1 MNFRNTIYNARIH
14 VDRNDGT
21 IQFFFFSFFFS
32 KEDLINHSIQYV
44 QRGAI
49 SRWYYFFFFFF
60 LFQKSRAMEDLYQCI
75 ISYFSLLELMISL
88 YSFVSLFFSFFFFP
102 FSFLFRETQ
111 YFFYFSFA
119 SLYKGTV

>member
-1 MNFRNTIYNARIH
+1 MY
-14 VDRNDGT
+14 
-21 IQFFFFSFFFS
+21 
-32 KEDLINHSIQYV
+32 KEGRYQGGI
-44 QRGAI
+44 I
-49 SRWYYFFFFFF
+49 SFFFF

-88 YSFVSLFFSFFFFP
+88 YSFVSLFFFFFP

>member
-1 MNFRNTIYNARIH
+1 MY
-14 VDRNDGT
+14 
-21 IQFFFFSFFFS
+21 
-32 KEDLINHSIQYV
+32 KEGRYQGGI
-44 QRGAI
+44 I
-49 SRWYYFFFFFF
+49 SFFFFF